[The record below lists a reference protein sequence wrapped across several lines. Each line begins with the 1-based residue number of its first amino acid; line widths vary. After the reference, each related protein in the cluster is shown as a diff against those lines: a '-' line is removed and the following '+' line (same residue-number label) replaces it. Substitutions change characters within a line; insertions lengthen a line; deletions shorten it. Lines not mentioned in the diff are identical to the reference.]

1 MYDIIVIGGGP
12 AGLTAA
18 VYARRAGKSVLILE
32 KAALGGQITW
42 SPKVENF
49 PSVVSISGTD
59 LGDRM
64 AEQAMALGAEV
75 EIEEVTGIED
85 CGDFRR
91 VNCEFGA
98 HYEGRAVILA
108 TGAKPR
114 MLGVEREEELVG
126 SGVGYCAVCDGAFFK
141 DLPVAVSGG
150 GNSALQDAMLLSE
163 TSSRVYLI
171 HRRDSFRGEEALVR
185 ALREK
190 DNVEFVL
197 NASITRLVGE
207 DELTGVVVRQNG
219 EEREIP
225 VDGLFVAIGHEP
237 DKEYSEWVDVAGL
250 LMRRQDLNR
259 VLECESI
266 TDMEAIFTE
275 ALNNYPRLEREWI
288 VARTPSRWRKSA
300 PVIREYAQAFDK
312 MVAEDRARNLA
323 DLEALNQMLAL

>member
-64 AEQAMALGAEV
+64 AEQAMAQGAEV

-91 VNCEFGA
+91 VSCEFGA

-197 NASITRLVGE
+197 NAAITRLVGE

-219 EEREIP
+219 EERELK

-237 DKEYSEWVDVAGL
+237 DNGAFAELLTLDERGYAAANESCVTKTPWLFVAGDC
-250 LMRRQDLNR
+250 RAKKVRQLTTAVADGA
-259 VLECESI
+259 V
-266 TDMEAIFTE
+266 A
-275 ALNNYPRLEREWI
+275 ALAACAWL
-288 VARTPSRWRKSA
+288 
-300 PVIREYAQAFDK
+300 
-312 MVAEDRARNLA
+312 DR
-323 DLEALNQMLAL
+323 

>member
-64 AEQAMALGAEV
+64 AEQAMAQGAEV

-91 VNCEFGA
+91 VSCEFGA

-219 EEREIP
+219 EERELK

-237 DKEYSEWVDVAGL
+237 DNGAFAEHLALDERGYAAANEDCVTRTPWLFVAGDC
-250 LMRRQDLNR
+250 RAKKVRQLTTAVADGA
-259 VLECESI
+259 V
-266 TDMEAIFTE
+266 A
-275 ALNNYPRLEREWI
+275 ALAACSWL
-288 VARTPSRWRKSA
+288 
-300 PVIREYAQAFDK
+300 
-312 MVAEDRARNLA
+312 DR
-323 DLEALNQMLAL
+323 